1 MAIKPKDIADPQEI
15 INNIDDGG
23 CGQIDMNSG
32 NINAILPSNMTE
44 DESRTWAECDG
55 LRTSFTLAM
64 SAMCKEEVPLYSD
77 LVRIVSSANTASM
90 ANGDLDPKVLAMRF
104 GDVSPSRL
112 DVERHGAIRLGTAEE
127 LQTIRRVFAV
137 LGLFPVG
144 YYDLS
149 EAGLPM
155 HATCFR
161 PVTRRALRKNP
172 FRVFASVLRPEL
184 IKGTR
189 A

>member
-1 MAIKPKDIADPQEI
+1 MAFQSKDIPGSQEI
-15 INNIDDGG
+15 TNDIDGG
-23 CGQIDMNSG
+23 GCDHIDKDSDN
-32 NINAILPSNMTE
+32 NNAFLPSKIHQ
-44 DESRTWAECDG
+44 DGSRTWADCDD

-64 SAMCKEEVPLYSD
+64 SAMYKEEAPLYSD
-77 LVRIVSSANTASM
+77 LVRIVSNVNKLSM
-90 ANGDLDPKVLAMRF
+90 ASGSLDPRVLAMRF

-112 DVERHGAIRLGTAEE
+112 DVERHGAIRLGTVEE

-161 PVTRRALRKNP
+161 PHHPKSSA
-172 FRVFASVLRPEL
+172 
-184 IKGTR
+184 
-189 A
+189 